1 MSDKERIRKIAEKLD
16 QMREEGK
23 EDTLEY
29 NDLSDDYHLL
39 VMNEIQAQDWDPD

>member
-23 EDTLEY
+23 EDTTEY

-39 VMNEIQAQDWDPD
+39 VLNELQGQDWDID